1 MNGIKKNNI
10 FKNIIWFGSLVLV
23 YLLMQLKFLND
34 MWFGT
39 DELDIMV
46 LGKGIAKGQLLYV
59 EALSQHMPFSYYIS
73 ALFYKL
79 GAISVTQQRIA
90 FYVFFSLLWTSIVFL
105 YRKKVDKRA
114 LVLYPFLHCCM
125 IQNYDLGTQILS
137 EHLAG
142 IGAIILLLE
151 FIIFSREQ
159 KLTMKSCILI
169 SLAIVLTFGTIFIAI
184 YPIFFIGV
192 GVVLIE
198 IRCKIEKKIKLKDW
212 IVMLLQKYIKLII
225 VVAIPWVMLL
235 CYYILTHSLSE
246 FINGAYTI
254 NREIYP
260 KYNGGTGSN
269 IFSMF
274 FVPIEMISNFIKYG
288 FNLAEW
294 NYTVVLQWIYI
305 IGGIIYII
313 ESFKNEGKI
322 VGIVSLLYT
331 FALGIRGI
339 FNFHGTACV
348 EVLAFMTT
356 YVLCVYGFRNRDA
369 FSRLSFVKRWCIV
382 MVFIVIAS
390 GYCNNIS
397 QIANIKLTEEQTNE
411 SKVISEITDKDESIW
426 MLTFDN
432 QDAML
437 SDRTVV
443 GASPTTPWT
452 WEGFGK
458 KQFKKF
464 KKNAPRVAIFTEE
477 HECWGYKIKNYAP
490 EVVKYVKKNY
500 TLMPDTSNV
509 YVRNEYYE
517 EACKKIKQTKEN

>member
-1 MNGIKKNNI
+1 MNEIKKNSI
-10 FKNIIWFGSLVLV
+10 IKNIIWFMILILV
-23 YLLMQLKFLND
+23 YLIMQIKFVNAT
-34 MWFGT
+34 WFGS
-39 DELDIMV
+39 DELDIMI
-46 LGKGIAKGQLLYV
+46 LGKGIARGQLLYV
-59 EALSQHMPFSYYIS
+59 DAFSQHMPFTYYIS

-79 GAISVTQQRIA
+79 GAVSVTQQRVA
-90 FYVFFSLLWTSIVFL
+90 FYLLFAILWTSIVFL
-105 YRKKVDKRA
+105 YGEKINKI
-114 LVLYPFLHCCM
+114 VLIIFPFFHCCM
-125 IQNYDLGTQILS
+125 IQNYDWGTQILS
-137 EHLAG
+137 EDLAG
-142 IGAIILLLE
+142 IGAIILFLE
-151 FIIFSREQ
+151 FIIFAREH
-159 KLTMKSCILI
+159 KLTIKSCIFI
-169 SLAIVLTFGTIFIAI
+169 SLSIVLMFGTIFIAI
-184 YPIFFIGV
+184 YPIFFIGI
-192 GVVLIE
+192 GVLLLE
-198 IRCKIEKKIKLKDW
+198 LSWKNKGKIKFKDW
-212 IVMLLQKYIKLII
+212 IGILIQKYIKLIFI
-225 VVAIPWVMLL
+225 VAIPWIVLL
-235 CYYILTHSLSE
+235 CYYIITHSLSE

-260 KYNGGTGSN
+260 KYNGGIGSN

-274 FVPIEMISNFIKYG
+274 FVPIEVISSFTING

-305 IGGIIYII
+305 IGGIIYFI
-313 ESFKNEGKI
+313 EVFKNDGKI
-322 VGIVSLLYT
+322 VGIISMLYT
-331 FALGIRGI
+331 FALGLRGI
-339 FNFHGTACV
+339 FCFHGTACV